1 MMTYSF
7 LETSKANTLLLLAL
21 RWVVLEDSV
30 AKDVEFSCI
39 EDIDLGKE
47 SAVRILEGIREEET
61 EDETRG
67 TGKSTHENEQPEPSR
82 LSRNTAHVEDT
93 VC

>member
-7 LETSKANTLLLLAL
+7 LETSKANTLLLPAL
-21 RWVVLEDSV
+21 RCVVLEDSV
-30 AKDVEFSCI
+30 AKDVKLSCI
-39 EDIDLGKE
+39 EDLALGKE
-47 SAVRILEGIREEET
+47 SAVRIPEGIWEEET

-67 TGKSTHENEQPEPSR
+67 AGKSTHENEQPEPSR
-82 LSRNTAHVEDT
+82 LPRNTAHVEDT